1 MTADELKI
9 PHIGLQEESSN
20 TENNIDNQSTD
31 SVLIPKMDLKEG
43 SAGAMGGP
51 EVKQQPVNSQQS
63 VGVSHPGFVPQQK
76 VVPGGKKPNGL
87 ALKIGVGVMAFILI
101 LIVAIGVPAF
111 FTYQKG
117 MALYKSVKNLE
128 VAAKSQDFSQIKP
141 QIAATNKSL
150 KDFKTSYAVLSW
162 TRILPFVGA
171 YVSDGSHL
179 INAAQAGMDAG
190 SIVLTTIEP
199 YSDLLGF
206 KGASGQQ
213 AVQAFDGAKTA
224 QDRIDFIV
232 KSLPSL
238 LPQIDNIAAKMKIV
252 ETEVSQVNAE
262 RYPVE
267 FKGIKVRSSIKSA
280 QDLIDQA
287 SNLLVNGKPVIEN
300 APYLLGMDSPRT
312 YFVLFQ
318 NDKELRPTGGFMTG
332 YAIMSVDKA
341 KFSPTVSD
349 DIYNLDAKCKPSIPA
364 PEPIVKYIK
373 GPYVLSK
380 NLRLRDMNWS
390 PDFVKSMEMV
400 VPALSEAGV
409 KNIDGIIAVDTK
421 VLENLL
427 EVIGPIGVP
436 GFGNFSTAIDPECNC
451 SQVIHA
457 LEAYADVEGPIIWD
471 PLTGKI
477 ILRPANSENR
487 KKIIGPLMNSIL
499 ANAMGQPKE
508 KLAPLFSAMFDSVM
522 EKDVLFYMNDA
533 NVQKAV
539 ADFGISGVIRDYDGD
554 YLHINDAN
562 LGGRKSN
569 LYSTE
574 DVSQDVKIAGDG
586 TVTKTV
592 TITYKN
598 PEKQDGWLNSVLPTW
613 VRVYVPK
620 GSTLVAADGFE
631 TKADPYE
638 DLNKTVFAGYFQ
650 LRPEG
655 VSKITIQY
663 KLPFKVKGQYKLM
676 IQKQPG
682 TKDYLYTVSV
692 GRNQQEFYLKTDK
705 EIKIGL

>member
-9 PHIGLQEESSN
+9 PHIGLQEESNN
-20 TENNIDNQSTD
+20 TEDNINNQSTD
-31 SVLIPKMDLKEG
+31 SVLIPKMDLKET
-43 SAGAMGGP
+43 SAGVMGGP
-51 EVKQQPVNSQQS
+51 EVKQQPINTPQSGNVSQ
-63 VGVSHPGFVPQQK
+63 PGFTPQQK
-76 VVPGGKKPNGL
+76 ASPDGKKSKGL

-117 MALYKSVKNLE
+117 LALYKSVKNLE
-128 VAAKSQDFSQIKP
+128 VAAKSQDLSQIKP
-141 QIAATNKSL
+141 QITATNKSL

-171 YVSDGSHL
+171 YISDGSHL

-190 SIVLTTIEP
+190 SIVLTTVEP
-199 YSDLLGF
+199 YSDLLGL

-213 AVQAFDGAKTA
+213 AVKDVDGAKTA

-349 DIYNLDAKCKPSIPA
+349 DIYNLDAKYKPSIPA

-390 PDFVKSMEMV
+390 PDFVKSMEIV
-400 VPALSEAGV
+400 VPALSETGV
-409 KNIDGIIAVDTK
+409 KNIDGIIAVDTR
-421 VLENLL
+421 VLENIL

-436 GFGNFSTAIDPECNC
+436 GFGNFSAAIDPECNC

-477 ILRPANSENR
+477 IQRPANSENR

-499 ANAMGQPKE
+499 ANAMGQPKD
-508 KLAPLFSAMFDSVM
+508 KLAPLFSAIFDSVM

-533 NVQKAV
+533 KVQKAV
-539 ADFGISGVIRDYDGD
+539 ADFGISGVIKDYDGD
-554 YLHINDAN
+554 YLHVNDAN

-574 DVSQDVKIAGDG
+574 DVAQDVKIAGDG

-592 TITYKN
+592 MITYKN

-620 GSTLVAADGFE
+620 GSTLIAADGFE

-682 TKDYLYTVSV
+682 TKDYLYAVNV

>member
-1 MTADELKI
+1 MTADDLKI
-9 PHIGLQEESSN
+9 PQIDLPEEKS
-20 TENNIDNQSTD
+20 E
-31 SVLIPKMDLKEG
+31 SVL
-43 SAGAMGGP
+43 
-51 EVKQQPVNSQQS
+51 
-63 VGVSHPGFVPQQK
+63 VPQVDNKETEVQSSVSQPQENAGQVNK
-76 VVPGGKKPNGL
+76 LSNKPLGL
-87 ALKIGVGVMAFILI
+87 AAKIALGALALIAFII
-101 LIVAIGVPAF
+101 IAAGVPAF
-111 FTYQKG
+111 LTYQKG
-117 MALYKSVKNLE
+117 ISLYKSVKNLQ
-128 VAAKSQDFSQIKP
+128 VAAKSQDLSQIKP
-141 QIAATNKSL
+141 QIVATQKSL
-150 KDFKTSYAVLSW
+150 KELKSSYNFLSW
-162 TRILPFVGA
+162 TQIIPFAGS
-171 YVSDGSHL
+171 YVADLGHT
-179 INAAQAGMDAG
+179 INAAEAGMEAG
-190 SIVLTTIEP
+190 TIVLTTIEP
-199 YSDLLGF
+199 YADLLGL
-206 KGASGQQ
+206 KGAEGQQ
-213 AVQAFDGAKTA
+213 AAQDLDGAKTA

-238 LPQIDNIAAKMKIV
+238 LPQIDNIAAKMEIV
-252 ETEVSQVNAE
+252 ENESSQISAE

-267 FKGIKVRSSIKSA
+267 FKGIKIRSTIKTA

-318 NDKELRPTGGFMTG
+318 NDKELRPTGGFMTA
-332 YAIMSVDKA
+332 YAIMNVDKA
-341 KFSPTVSD
+341 KFNPTLSD
-349 DIYNLDAKCKPSIPA
+349 DIYNLDAKYRPSIQA

-373 GPYVLSK
+373 GPYVLSE

-390 PDFVKSMEMV
+390 PDFVKSMDMV
-400 VPALSEAGV
+400 VPALAEAGV
-409 KNIDGIIAVDTK
+409 KDIDGIIAVDTK

-436 GFGNFSTAIDPECNC
+436 GFGTFSTEIDPECNC

-457 LEAYADVEGPIIWD
+457 LESYADVEGPIIWD

-508 KLAPLFSAMFDSVM
+508 KLAPLFSAAFNSVM
-522 EKDVLFYMNDA
+522 EKSVLFYLNDEK
-533 NVQKAV
+533 VQKAV
-539 ADFGISGVIRDYDGD
+539 VDFGIAGTIKDYDGD

-569 LYSTE
+569 LYATE
-574 DVSQDVKIAGDG
+574 EVQQDVKIAGDG

-598 PEKQDGWLNSVLPTW
+598 PEKHDGWLNSVLPTW

-631 TKADPYE
+631 TKDEPYE
-638 DLNKTVFAGYFQ
+638 DLNKTVYAGYFQ

-682 TKDYLYTVSV
+682 TKNYLYSLNV
-692 GRNQQEFYLKTDK
+692 GKTTQEFFLKTDK

>member
-1 MTADELKI
+1 MAADELKI
-9 PHIGLQEESSN
+9 PHIGLSQENTIASSN
-20 TENNIDNQSTD
+20 QNSE
-31 SVLIPKMDLKEG
+31 SVLIPKVDSKAEPIETIKI
-43 SAGAMGGP
+43 P
-51 EVKQQPVNSQQS
+51 EVVSQPQPIV
-63 VGVSHPGFVPQQK
+63 HPQPIVKPQQNMNK
-76 VVPGGKKPNGL
+76 TGNDSKGL
-87 ALKIGVGVMAFILI
+87 MMKIGVGLMAFILI
-101 LIVAIGVPAF
+101 LIVAAGVPAF
-111 FTYQKG
+111 LTYQKG
-117 MALYKSVKNLE
+117 MALYKSVKNLQ
-128 VAAKSQDFSQIKP
+128 VAAKSQDLSQIKP
-141 QIAATNKSL
+141 QITATKKSL
-150 KDFKTSYAVLSW
+150 SEFKTSYIILSW
-162 TRILPFVGA
+162 TRIIPFVGS
-171 YVSDGSHL
+171 YVSDMGHV

-190 SIVLTTIEP
+190 TIVLTTIEP
-199 YSDLLGF
+199 YADLLGL
-206 KGASGQQ
+206 KSATGQQ
-213 AVQAFDGAKTA
+213 AVADLDGAKTA

-238 LPQIDNIAAKMKIV
+238 LPQIDNIAAKTKIV
-252 ETEVSQVNAE
+252 EEEISQVNAE

-267 FKGIKVRSSIKSA
+267 FKGMKVRNNIKSA
-280 QDLIDQA
+280 QDLINQA

-318 NDKELRPTGGFMTG
+318 NDKELRPTGGFMTA

-341 KFSPTVSD
+341 KFSPTLSD
-349 DIYNLDAKCKPSIPA
+349 DIYNLDARYKPSIPA
-364 PEPIVKYIK
+364 PEPIIKYIK
-373 GPYVLSK
+373 GPYVISK

-390 PDFVKSMEMV
+390 PDFVQSMQMV
-400 VPALSEAGV
+400 SGAFAEVGV
-409 KNIDGIIAVDTK
+409 KKVDGIIAVDTK

-427 EVIGPIGVP
+427 NVIGPIGVS
-436 GFGNFSTAIDPECNC
+436 GFGNFSTEIDPECNC

-477 ILRPANSENR
+477 IQRPANSENR

-499 ANAMGQPKE
+499 ANAMGQPKD
-508 KLAPLFSAMFDSVM
+508 KLAPLFSAAFDSVM
-522 EKDVLFYMNDA
+522 EKDVLFYMNDPK
-533 NVQKAV
+533 VQKAV
-539 ADFGISGVIRDYDGD
+539 VDFGIGGAIKDYNGD

-569 LYSTE
+569 LYATE
-574 DVSQDVKIAGDG
+574 DVHQDVKIAGDG

-613 VRVYVPK
+613 VRIYVPK
-620 GSTLVAADGFE
+620 GSTLVAADGLE
-631 TKADPYE
+631 NKSDPYE
-638 DLNKTVFAGYFQ
+638 DLGKTVFAGYFQ

-655 VSKITIQY
+655 VSKVTFQY

-682 TKDYLYTVSV
+682 TKDYLYTINV
-692 GRNQQEFYLKTDK
+692 GKVQQEFFLKADK
-705 EIKIGL
+705 EVKIGL